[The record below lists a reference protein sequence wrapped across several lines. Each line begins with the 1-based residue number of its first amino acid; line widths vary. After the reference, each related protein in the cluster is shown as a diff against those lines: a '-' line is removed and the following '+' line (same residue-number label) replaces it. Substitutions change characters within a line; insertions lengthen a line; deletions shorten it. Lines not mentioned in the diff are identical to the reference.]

1 MPSPVLFPA
10 IVADTNASLRGMIA
24 DDVMAFGYYDAAV
37 IARRQ
42 RKLCFTL
49 AYFLI
54 FGRAPRKVGHA

>member
-1 MPSPVLFPA
+1 MATPVLFPS
-10 IVADTNASLRGMIA
+10 IVSDRNTSVRALIA
-24 DDVMAFGYYDAAV
+24 DDVMTFGYHDAAM

-54 FGRAPRKVGHA
+54 FGHAPRT